1 MKHPLDHQAA
11 AFHSAAR
18 WLVWLD
24 ADAILLNFH
33 KPLED
38 FVESNFDLRLGPK
51 LRKSWGFLGGDKK
64 SIGIVFTIDEWVF
77 MGLMVFIVMSG
88 MIVAYVSI
96 AITCYN
102 YMELS
107 KVMGVPHHPSN

>member
-1 MKHPLDHQAA
+1 
-11 AFHSAAR
+11 
-18 WLVWLD
+18 
-24 ADAILLNFH
+24 
-33 KPLED
+33 
-38 FVESNFDLRLGPK
+38 
-51 LRKSWGFLGGDKK
+51 
-64 SIGIVFTIDEWVF
+64 VFTIDEWVF